1 MTWWRIGGSS
11 GLAASADNACPHPSH
26 CVGMYVTIAVG
37 SRAVRKCPGCPGW
50 PPGLRPVGDE
60 GGRRCHGGSD
70 EGGLDELEELRF
82 NCSFKALSSSL
93 SSSSSARNLTQSWQG
108 GLGADSS
115 MPYSIGTRSSKIEW
129 SERLPIPYFVSV
141 TIGIVVTSY
150 TGDQKSGGASWIEQ
164 ACQLP
169 YFAAF
174 IRHALA

>member
-129 SERLPIPYFVSV
+129 SERLPRPPSFYCSKSSLNSALLKLEFQLAPAGATGRSQCPVLAHSV
-141 TIGIVVTSY
+141 
-150 TGDQKSGGASWIEQ
+150 
-164 ACQLP
+164 
-169 YFAAF
+169 
-174 IRHALA
+174 